1 MSKRKDKKARRKAKY
16 LDSLRAKGMKLDL
29 VNLVRRKD
37 ANELTELLRRQGKD
51 FLWSSEWRELR
62 KRAIELYGTRCAKCG
77 AEGNPINIDHIKPR
91 KFYPDL
97 ALDINNLQPLC
108 HPCNKE
114 KGNKPPVD
122 YRNNLT
128 RKVVTHDTR

>member
-1 MSKRKDKKARRKAKY
+1 MSKKKDKRERRKARY
-16 LDSLRAKGMKLDL
+16 LDSLKAHGMKLDL
-29 VNLVRRKD
+29 VNLVRGKD
-37 ANELTELLRRQGKD
+37 ANEISELLRRQGKD
-51 FLWSSEWRELR
+51 FLWSAEWRALR
-62 KRAIELYGTRCAKCG
+62 LEAIKLYGNRCAKCG
-77 AEGNPINIDHIKPR
+77 KEDEHINIDHIKPR

-114 KGNKPPVD
+114 KGNKAPVD

-128 RKVVTHDTR
+128 RKEVTQ